1 MSKLKESTKLYKHA
15 DDKNVANYIVHS
27 NGTHVFYDEGKKTK
41 VSFAD
46 LKDLFMKGLL
56 VKNTTGLFVPIAMKE
71 DSTTVT
77 ITIYDGTT
85 KTELKSDTK
94 PAQ

>member
-27 NGTHVFYDEGKKTK
+27 NGTNVFYDEGKTTK
-41 VSFAD
+41 VSFED
-46 LKDLFMKGLL
+46 LKELFVKGML

-71 DSTTVT
+71 DSTEVT

-85 KTELKSDTK
+85 KTDLKSNTK
-94 PAQ
+94 QA